1 MIIKENKSKINELII
16 GQTIP
21 SFNVKIDKRT
31 YKSYNRL
38 IGEINPIHLSKKY
51 AQNLG
56 FDDIV
61 VAGNFLFSIVN
72 KWIINWIKDVKIYK
86 KIFIKFENPVYPDN
100 NVTFSGKISNIYN
113 NQNEKIIICDY
124 QAEKAGDIKVMT
136 GQFELRLNSN
146 N

>member
-1 MIIKENKSKINELII
+1 MMKKFNSKFIDFVI
-16 GQTIP
+16 GQAIP
-21 SFNVKIDKRT
+21 SSKVKIDKKS

-72 KWIINWIKDVKIYK
+72 KWIINWIQDVKI
-86 KIFIKFENPVYPDN
+86 
-100 NVTFSGKISNIYN
+100 
-113 NQNEKIIICDY
+113 
-124 QAEKAGDIKVMT
+124 
-136 GQFELRLNSN
+136 
-146 N
+146 

>member
-1 MIIKENKSKINELII
+1 MKEFNSKINDFVI
-16 GQTIP
+16 GQVIP
-21 SFNVKIDKRT
+21 SSKVKIDKKT

-72 KWIINWIKDVKIYK
+72 KWIVDWIKDVKIFK
-86 KIFIKFENPVYPDN
+86 KISIKFENPVYPDDEI
-100 NVTFSGKISNIYN
+100 TFLGKISNIDN
-113 NQNEKIIICDY
+113 SENEKIIICNF
-124 QAEKAGDIKVMT
+124 KVKKSNTIEVMNGT
-136 GQFELRLNSN
+136 IELKINSN
-146 N
+146 D

>member
-1 MIIKENKSKINELII
+1 MKEFNSKINDFVI
-16 GQTIP
+16 GQVIP
-21 SFNVKIDKRT
+21 SSKVKIDKKT

-61 VAGNFLFSIVN
+61 VAGNYLFSIIN
-72 KWIINWIKDVKIYK
+72 KWIVDWIKDVKIFK
-86 KIFIKFENPVYPDN
+86 KISIKFENPVYPDDEI
-100 NVTFSGKISNIYN
+100 TFLGKISNIDN
-113 NQNEKIIICDY
+113 SENEKTIICTF
-124 QAEKAGDIKVMT
+124 QGKKSNTIEVMNGT
-136 GQFELRLNSN
+136 IELKINSN

>member
-1 MIIKENKSKINELII
+1 MKEFNSKINDFVI
-16 GQTIP
+16 GQIIP
-21 SFNVKIDKRT
+21 SSKVKIDKKT
-31 YKSYNRL
+31 YKNYNRL

-72 KWIINWIKDVKIYK
+72 KWLVDWIKDVKIFK
-86 KIFIKFENPVYPDN
+86 KISIKFENPVYPDDEIMFLG
-100 NVTFSGKISNIYN
+100 TISNIDN
-113 NQNEKIIICDY
+113 SENERLIICNY
-124 QAEKAGDIKVMT
+124 QGKKSNDIEVMNGT
-136 GQFELRLNSN
+136 IELKINSN